1 MEKFCIDVNGAKVR
15 YISDIPLLNYFLNNK
30 KFMEFYNAQII
41 EDSPDINHTIIYRDV
56 DNEQSLIVD
65 NNKMIINYPKEKLTE
80 SIILYMGFHYLEKQF
95 GEKGMCSCHSACI
108 SKNGE
113 ATLLIG
119 EAGSGKTSLAVNLC
133 NDYGY
138 SLVSNDMTLIGS
150 ENDEIY
156 VYGGTKFLNLR
167 YLSVES
173 NMPFLKYLFDNQNK
187 DSWTNKISV
196 MASDIGIDEEYETL
210 PIKNILFIHVDN
222 RAEFKVSN
230 GDSWRNNFLLYQNTS
245 SHIRGSAATFIDNRG
260 YPIAYI
266 PPFET
271 KETYDKRKKL
281 LNLINENQ
289 NYYYVSGSL
298 NDVINFINKLNNV
311 ETKDKQKVLER
322 SK

>member
-1 MEKFCIDVNGAKVR
+1 MEKFCIEVNGAKVR
-15 YISDIPLLNYFLNNK
+15 YISDIPLLNYFLSNK
-30 KFMEFYNAQII
+30 KFMEFYNAEII
-41 EDSPDINHTIIYRDV
+41 EDSQDINHTIIYHDV
-56 DNEQSLIVD
+56 DNQEPLIVD

-138 SLVSNDMTLIGS
+138 SLISNDMTLIGS
-150 ENDEIY
+150 EEDEIY

-173 NMPFLKYLFDNQNK
+173 NMPFLKYLFNNESK

-196 MASDIGIDEEYETL
+196 MASDIGIDEEYGTL

-222 RAEFKVSN
+222 RTEFKLSN

-271 KETYDKRKKL
+271 KETYDKRIKL
-281 LNLINENQ
+281 LNLINENP
-289 NYYYVSGSL
+289 NYYYVSDSL

-311 ETKDKQKVLER
+311 EIKNKSKVLER

>member
-15 YISDIPLLNYFLNNK
+15 YVSDIPLLNYFLNNK
-30 KFMEFYNAQII
+30 KFMEFYNAKII
-41 EDSPDINHTIIYRDV
+41 EDNLDINHTVIYKDV
-56 DNEQSLIVD
+56 DIQEPLIVD

-108 SKNGE
+108 SKNGK

-150 ENDEIY
+150 EKNKIY
-156 VYGGTKFLNLR
+156 VYAGTKFLNLR

-173 NMPFLKYLFDNQNK
+173 NMPFLKYLFNNENN
-187 DSWTNKISV
+187 DSWTNKISI
-196 MASDIGIDEEYETL
+196 MASDIGINEEYETL
-210 PIKNILFIHVDN
+210 PIENILFIHVDN
-222 RAEFKVSN
+222 RTSLKISN
-230 GDSWRNNFLLYQNTS
+230 GNSWRNNFLLYQNTS
-245 SHIRGSAATFIDNRG
+245 SHIRGSAATFIDKKG

-271 KETYDKRKKL
+271 KETYDKRIKL
-281 LNLINENQ
+281 LNLINENP
-289 NYYYVSGSL
+289 NYYYISGSL
-298 NDVINFINKLNNV
+298 NEIINFINKLNNA
-311 ETKDKQKVLER
+311 KNNSKQKVLER
-322 SK
+322 KK

>member
-1 MEKFCIDVNGAKVR
+1 MEKFCIEVNGAKVR

-30 KFMEFYNAQII
+30 KFMEFYNAMII
-41 EDSPDINHTIIYRDV
+41 EDSSDINHTIIYRDV
-56 DNEQSLIVD
+56 DNEEPLIVD

-150 ENDEIY
+150 EDDEIY

-173 NMPFLKYLFDNQNK
+173 NMPFLKYLFKQEGK
-187 DSWTNKISV
+187 DSWTNKVSV
-196 MASDIGIDEEYETL
+196 MASDIGIEEEYRTL

-222 RAEFKVSN
+222 RTEFKLSN

-245 SHIRGSAATFIDNRG
+245 SHIRGSAATFIDKRG

-271 KETYDKRKKL
+271 KETYDKRIKL
-281 LNLINENQ
+281 LNLINKNP
-289 NYYYVSGSL
+289 NYYYASGSL

-311 ETKDKQKVLER
+311 ETKNKAKVLER

>member
-1 MEKFCIDVNGAKVR
+1 MEKFCIEVNGAKVR
-15 YISDIPLLNYFLNNK
+15 YISDIPLLNYFLSNK
-30 KFMEFYNAQII
+30 KFMEFYNAEII
-41 EDSPDINHTIIYRDV
+41 EDSQDINHTIIYRDV
-56 DNEQSLIVD
+56 DNQEPLIVD

-150 ENDEIY
+150 EEDEIY

-173 NMPFLKYLFDNQNK
+173 NMPFLKYLFNNESK

-196 MASDIGIDEEYETL
+196 MASDIGIDEEYGTL

-222 RAEFKVSN
+222 RTEFKLSN

-245 SHIRGSAATFIDNRG
+245 SHIRGSAATFIDKRG

-271 KETYDKRKKL
+271 KETYDKRIKL
-281 LNLINENQ
+281 LNLINENP

-311 ETKDKQKVLER
+311 ETQNKEKVLER
-322 SK
+322 KK